1 MVVERGESVM
11 TTHIGH
17 MRWLHS
23 KNLDESKFFQP
34 SDGESQEDF
43 QTRFI
48 RHIFSRI
55 KNDKIFTNFL
65 EEGESQGDR
74 WTHYEEDMKDIN
86 FDDPNEFWDS
96 REDYNE
102 NMLNELYDFCDGE
115 RIRLD

>member
-1 MVVERGESVM
+1 M

-48 RHIFSRI
+48 RHTYSRI
-55 KNDKIFTNFL
+55 KDDKLFTDFL
-65 EEGESQGDR
+65 EGDLGGEK
-74 WTHYEEDMKDIN
+74 WTYYEEDMKVNIN